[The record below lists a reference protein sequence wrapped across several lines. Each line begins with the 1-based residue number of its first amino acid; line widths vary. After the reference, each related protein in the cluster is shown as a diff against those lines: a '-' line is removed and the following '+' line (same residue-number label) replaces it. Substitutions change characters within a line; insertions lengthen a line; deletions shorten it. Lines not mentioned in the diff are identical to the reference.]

1 MLTIGSL
8 LLTAI
13 GAVESTV
20 ISSRQETLSP
30 LLTTIKNTPE
40 LSVFYSLVSSTGGA
54 SGIPGPALEER
65 FNNPNNSLQFTA
77 FAPTNDAF
85 SHVSQDTIAALTTP
99 QSYQLLYSILI
110 NHIAPGV
117 PTLVDLQQQGTVH
130 AIGGFDISFD
140 AQGELLTNANTT
152 SESER
157 SRDHQAT
164 LIKGQ
169 DGQPIRMPASNG
181 AIFMIDHVLDG
192 LFTYFGVDEA
202 VSEIQGLPEAI
213 ERTGTMRD
221 ILETTPELSTLDDI
235 LQGLRADFLTRLSL
249 ASSDAAMN
257 NRTVFL
263 APSNTAF
270 EALPSEAVQKALQPS
285 NYDLSAFLLR
295 FGLGEV
301 AAGDA
306 GGVLRR
312 IKSQSGFEILLEE
325 GRANNARVEKRICAD
340 NGCVWVMGRW
350 LDPLWKLF

>member
-1 MLTIGSL
+1 M
-8 LLTAI
+8 
-13 GAVESTV
+13 V

-30 LLTTIKNTPE
+30 LLTTIKNRPE
-40 LSVFYSLVSSTGGA
+40 LSIFYSLVSSTGGT

-65 FNNPNNSLQFTA
+65 FNDPNNSLRFTA

-110 NHIAPGV
+110 NHIAPGE
-117 PTLVDLQQQGTVH
+117 PTFSDLQRQGTVH

-157 SRDHQAT
+157 SRDHQAA

-169 DGQPIRMPASNG
+169 DGQAMRIPASNG

-202 VSEIQGLPEAI
+202 VSGNQGVPEAI
-213 ERTGTMRD
+213 EHTGSMRD
-221 ILETTPELSTLDDI
+221 ILETTPELSTLSDI
-235 LQGLRADFLTRLSL
+235 LKGLRADFLTRLSL
-249 ASSDAAMN
+249 ASSDLAVN

-301 AAGDA
+301 AGADA
-306 GGVLRR
+306 ETGRMKV
-312 IKSQSGFEILLEE
+312 KSQSGFVILVES

-340 NGCVWVMGRW
+340 NGCVWVVGRW
-350 LDPLWKLF
+350 LDPLWELF